1 MELAKAYVQIVP
13 SAKGISGS
21 ISNALGGEAESAG
34 TQAGTS
40 IAGKIKSAIIAAGI
54 GKIVSSVFSSAITE
68 GGKLEQSIGGIETL
82 FKSSAEKVK
91 QYANDAY
98 KTAGISANK
107 YMEQT
112 TSFAA
117 SLLKSL
123 GGDTNKAAE
132 YANRALIDMSD
143 NANKMGT
150 DMELIQNAYQGFAK
164 QNYTMLDNLKL
175 GYGGTKEEMKRLI
188 QDSSK
193 LTDEQK
199 KLGITVDSN
208 DMSFGNIV
216 NAISVMQKHLDITGT
231 TSKEAATTLEGSFN
245 SMKAAASNFLANLS
259 LGNDIKPSLKALI
272 DTSCVYLFDNL
283 VPAIGNILS
292 SLPGAIGQLASVG
305 LKMGMDFM
313 KNISKGFSDNVTT
326 FINNALPTILKFSE
340 SLRSNAGQLVDA
352 GLNLILQLA
361 QGIANGLP
369 SIIAN
374 VPQIITNIAGIINDN
389 FPKILET
396 GFNIIVTL
404 ARGLISAIPDLIA
417 NFGNIIT
424 AIFSVWQAVN
434 WWNLGKNLIDGIKNG
449 IKNMFKG
456 LKQTT
461 SDLFDSL
468 KTKVE
473 EIFNNILSSVD
484 NIWSSILNAIKNVI
498 TGIYSSITSGLTSV
512 QSFMSSIWNAI
523 KSVASSVWDG
533 IQSIISGAINGA
545 KNIVTSVI
553 NSIKSS
559 ITNVFNVIRSTATTV
574 WNGIKSAITRPME
587 TAKGL
592 IKGIIDSIKGFFNFK
607 ISWPKIPLPHFSI
620 KPKNWGIG
628 DLLKGKIPSLGISW
642 YAKAMDDP
650 MLLNSAAIFGMKNGK
665 LLGGGERGNEYI
677 TGEPG
682 LKRIVSEVIDGSLQL
697 LIEKQ
702 MSMLDIIIELLKLI
716 LEKNPNIVLD
726 DGTLIGK
733 IIDIIDRELYLK
745 KIAGDRGL

>member
-54 GKIVSSVFSSAITE
+54 GKIISSVFSSAITE

-98 KTAGISANK
+98 KTSGISANK

-117 SLLKSL
+117 SLLQSL

-292 SLPGAIGQLASVG
+292 SLPGSIGQIASVG

-404 ARGLISAIPDLIA
+404 ARGLISAIPDLIS
-417 NFGNIIT
+417 NLGNIVT

-434 WWNLGKNLIDGIKNG
+434 WIDLGKNLIKSIKDGIN
-449 IKNMFKG
+449 NMFKSF
-456 LKQTT
+456 KQTV

-468 KTKVE
+468 KTKIE
-473 EIFNNILSSVD
+473 EIFNGILSSAG
-484 NIWSSILNAIKNVI
+484 NIWNAVKNAITNFV
-498 TGIYSSITSGLTSV
+498 S
-512 QSFMSSIWNAI
+512 QSFSSVTTIFTNMKNGVVGIFEGIQATASSIWYGI
-523 KSVASSVWDG
+523 K
-533 IQSIISGAINGA
+533 
-545 KNIVTSVI
+545 
-553 NSIKSS
+553 NSIHS
-559 ITNVFNVIRSTATTV
+559 IVSGIKLSIEGIFNGIKTSLSTVFNGISSTATTV

-650 MLLNSAAIFGMKNGK
+650 MLLSSAAIFGMKNGK

-726 DGTLIGK
+726 DGTLVGK
-733 IIDIIDRELYLK
+733 IIDEINKELYLRK
-745 KIAGDRGL
+745 LAGERGL